1 MKKHRT
7 KSLQFHRI
15 ARSCTGD
22 VRADGRPCGFNTG
35 TELQAAFT
43 SLNGMV
49 GGYGKQIMVLVGFF
63 LGAIGIMLAQ
73 AASAPDEVC
82 RLRNLPGYRPDCS
95 HDGFRRSDLI

>member
-1 MKKHRT
+1 MKNTAQNR
-7 KSLQFHRI
+7 FNFI
-15 ARSCTGD
+15 ALLAVVLAMFAPMAAHAAS
-22 VRADGRPCGFNTG
+22 NTG

-73 AASAPDEVC
+73 AASALMKFV
-82 RLRNLPGYRPDCS
+82 GYAIFLGTGLTAAMTVS
-95 HDGFRRSDLI
+95 GAVI